1 MKINGEITVN
11 SIKNSNVAE
20 LKFELNKR
28 GLSTHRKKRELSKR
42 LIGVIEGNS
51 SQEENAK
58 NVSTLLG
65 KENLKCMIKEI
76 LNEEFTKQEEILQ
89 N

>member
-1 MKINGEITVN
+1 MSEITVN

-20 LKFELNKR
+20 LKFEVDKR
-28 GLSTHRKKRELSKR
+28 GLSTHGKKRELSKR
-42 LIGVIEGNS
+42 LIGVIEENS

-58 NVSTLLG
+58 NVNTLSS

-76 LNEEFTKQEEILQ
+76 LN
-89 N
+89 